1 MHMSE
6 NLDQILP
13 EFYQFQQDV
22 KNPKKAAEGYGYK
35 YMTLDDLIDH
45 AREAMA
51 GRGLSFS
58 QEVRSGDNGDI
69 ELMTRIYHVSGQ
81 WLSFGPLVLPKDNGK
96 KMNRIQQAGSAITY
110 ARRYSLAAALGIA
123 SEIDSDG
130 QEDLPGAPEAQ
141 QDRQQEGGG
150 FAKEPE
156 VKNPQPPAPEPP
168 IKTLRKYYQQNL
180 NGARSL
186 IDGIIER
193 EGSLN
198 QMPVARHLSII
209 SDIETKK

>member
-1 MHMSE
+1 MHMSDK
-6 NLDQILP
+6 LDQILP

-22 KNPKKAAEGYGYK
+22 QNPKKAAEGYGYM

-45 AREAMA
+45 ARNAMA

-58 QEVRSGDNGDI
+58 QEVRSGDNGVI
-69 ELMTRIYHVSGQ
+69 ELMTRIYHISGQ
-81 WLSFGPLVLPKDNGK
+81 WLSFGPLVLPKDNDK

-130 QEDLPGAPEAQ
+130 LDDNRPETNGAQ
-141 QDRQQEGGG
+141 NKSQD
-150 FAKEPE
+150 P
-156 VKNPQPPAPEPP
+156 VPLPEPP

-180 NGARSL
+180 NGARSI

-209 SDIETKK
+209 SEIEKTKK

>member
-1 MHMSE
+1 MHMSDK
-6 NLDQILP
+6 LDQILP

-22 KNPKKAAEGYGYK
+22 QNPKKAAEGYGYM

-45 AREAMA
+45 ARKAMA

-58 QEVRSGDNGDI
+58 QEVRSGENGDI

-81 WLSFGPLVLPKDNGK
+81 WLSFGPLVLPKDNGR

-130 QEDLPGAPEAQ
+130 QEDLPVTAGAQQKSQHESVPEAPE
-141 QDRQQEGGG
+141 
-150 FAKEPE
+150 PL
-156 VKNPQPPAPEPP
+156 APEPP

-209 SDIETKK
+209 TEIENTN